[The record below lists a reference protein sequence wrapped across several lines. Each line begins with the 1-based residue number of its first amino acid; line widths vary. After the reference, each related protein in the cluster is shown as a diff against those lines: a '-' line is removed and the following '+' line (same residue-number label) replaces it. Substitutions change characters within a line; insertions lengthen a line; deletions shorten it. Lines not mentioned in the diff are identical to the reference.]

1 MRRLRTSVLA
11 YRPLLVLL
19 GLGVAIRIAAMA
31 LFFPAVMTSYDS
43 ARFARADPQGLFD
56 DYWMPAG
63 YPAFLKVLHNV
74 SDDVWFSIAVQH
86 AIGVGV
92 AVLLYL
98 TARRLGASPALA
110 CVPAAFGLLSG
121 DLLYLEHIFLA
132 DAFMLALCVAGL
144 AAAVWGLHPVVHRR
158 LLALAGALLA
168 GAALSRPPAAVT
180 LLVLLIVAAVAGAG
194 AGGWRPRL
202 GAVAAAAA
210 GAVVILALYAGS
222 FAIKDGRYLGVGDMS
237 GWLLYGRAAP
247 FADCGEF
254 TPPKGTEVL
263 CDPRPPAQRPGPFG
277 FVWPEDAAARR
288 AFTPLGPESGERP
301 GAFARA
307 ALLHQPGSY
316 LSAVGL
322 DLVRYVEPDAGT
334 PKPFS
339 GQGRDLVSFGF
350 RDAGVE
356 QTVISGLARRYDG
369 TELHAPGTDLL
380 QTYQSLVR
388 VDRLALAAAILLTLL
403 GLVLVRGPLWIGTA
417 LFGLSGLGLY
427 VLPALTVSYDFRYGI
442 PPSALVVT
450 SAALAAAGLLER
462 RRRRSALPDDEE
474 LLAEQPPRE
483 RRGQVAARQAT

>member
-1 MRRLRTSVLA
+1 MLR
-11 YRPLLVLL
+11 YRPLLLL
-19 GLGVAIRIAAMA
+19 LALGVAVRIATMA

-43 ARFARADPQGLFD
+43 PRFARADPQGLFD

-74 SDDVWFSIAVQH
+74 SDHVWFTIGVQH

-92 AVLLYL
+92 ALLL
-98 TARRLGASPALA
+98 FATARRLGASPALA

-144 AAAVWGLHPVVHRR
+144 SAAVWGLHPVVDLRR
-158 LLALAGALLA
+158 LALAGALLA
-168 GAALSRPPAAVT
+168 CAALSRPPAAVV
-180 LLVLLIVAAVAGAG
+180 LLVLVGVAAVVGTRPGARLPRIGSPAAAVAGA
-194 AGGWRPRL
+194 L
-202 GAVAAAAA
+202 
-210 GAVVILALYAGS
+210 VIFALYGGA

-254 TPPKGTEVL
+254 TPPKGTRVL
-263 CDPRPPAQRPGPFG
+263 CDPRPAAQRPGPFG
-277 FVWPEDAAARR
+277 YVWPQDSAARK

-322 DLVRYVEPDAGT
+322 DLVRFVEPDAGA

-356 QTVISGLARRYDG
+356 KTVIDGLARRYAG

-380 QTYQSLVR
+380 QSYQSLVR
-388 VDRLALAAAILLTLL
+388 VDRLALATAIVLTLL
-403 GLVLVRGPLWIGTA
+403 GMALARGPLRHGTV

-427 VLPALTVSYDFRYGI
+427 LLPALTISYDFRYGI
-442 PPSALVVT
+442 PPSALVVM
-450 SAALAAAGLLER
+450 SATLAAAGLLER
-462 RRRRSALPDDEE
+462 RRLRRSALPDDEE

-483 RRGQVAARQAT
+483 RRREVAARQAT

>member
-1 MRRLRTSVLA
+1 MTGGRLSDLR

-19 GLGVAIRIAAMA
+19 GLGLAVRVAAMA

-43 ARFARADPQGLFD
+43 PRFARADPRGLFD

-63 YPAFLKVLHNV
+63 YPAFLKVLHNI
-74 SDDVWFSIAVQH
+74 SDHVWFTIAVQH
-86 AIGVGV
+86 AIGVAV
-92 AVLLYL
+92 ALLLFL
-98 TARRLGASPALA
+98 TARRLGASPALS

-144 AAAVWGLHPVVHRR
+144 SAAVWGLHPVVDRR
-158 LLALAGALLA
+158 WLALAGALLA
-168 GAALSRPPAAVT
+168 AAALSRPPAAVT
-180 LLVLLIVAAVAGAG
+180 LVVLVLVALVAGTRRGARLPRIGSAAAAVAGA
-194 AGGWRPRL
+194 L
-202 GAVAAAAA
+202 
-210 GAVVILALYAGS
+210 VIFALYGAS

-254 TPPKGTEVL
+254 TPPKGTRVL
-263 CDPRPPAQRPGPFG
+263 CDPRPTSERPGPFG
-277 FVWPEDAAARR
+277 YVWPEDSPARK
-288 AFTPLGPESGERP
+288 AFSPLSPETGERP

-316 LSAVGL
+316 LSAVAL
-322 DLVRYVEPDAGT
+322 DLARYVEPDAG
-334 PKPFS
+334 PPRGYS

-356 QTVISGLARRYDG
+356 RAVIAGLSPRYEG
-369 TELHAPGTDLL
+369 TKLHAPGTDLL
-380 QTYQSLVR
+380 QSYQSLVR

-403 GLVLVRGPLWIGTA
+403 GLGLARGPLRLGTA

-427 VLPALTVSYDFRYGI
+427 LLPALTISYDFRYGI
-442 PPSALVVT
+442 PPSALVVM
-450 SAALAAAGLLER
+450 SATLAAAGLLER
-462 RRRRSALPDDEE
+462 RRRRSALPDDQE

-483 RRGQVAARQAT
+483 RRGEVAARQAT